1 MAFVLAVAIAFAI
14 GGSQNPRILYVILL
28 FALCSTSI
36 IDLDGL
42 NGRYALLGIFLFS
55 YFVMY
60 GAGDCSA
67 LLQGTTTDKSTA
79 ALSTTEA
86 IVLVGGAIVILIY
99 RLVVLIN
106 SAIAKAQV
114 ARDWPARAIFLAGF
128 LMWAIGTYATY
139 VWYVHIITDTTNEA
153 LRKGLQSISTY
164 AASAYIL
171 AQMLQPLGILLI
183 AYAWRGYRLGF
194 LVVPLL
200 GVVVVQVILGFI
212 IDIKGT
218 AMLGGILVIVTIV
231 LMDGRLPKL
240 WLAGAVA
247 YVILVFPIFQAYR
260 AEIHGTRGVA
270 RTTVVENLGKT
281 LNLAL
286 SAENRVNSGRD
297 RAQTF
302 LERSSLLGSVQLIV
316 EKTGNAVP
324 FQHGHTL
331 TPILATFLPK
341 IVWSDKPDVPTGQV
355 MNKEFH
361 VTDSED
367 VYISPSH
374 LGELYWNFGW
384 LGVLVGM
391 TAIGGI
397 LGFVGSRFNLAD
409 AKTVT
414 RLLITVVTIKQV
426 VMSFEGVIA
435 ASYVVWLRSLAG
447 IGLLHVI
454 FARIPVRLRGR
465 GTEHEESRM
474 PAIGPIGVKSFSN
487 LMS

>member
-1 MAFVLAVAIAFAI
+1 VL
-14 GGSQNPRILYVILL
+14 
-28 FALCSTSI
+28 
-36 IDLDGL
+36 
-42 NGRYALLGIFLFS
+42 
-55 YFVMY
+55 
-60 GAGDCSA
+60 
-67 LLQGTTTDKSTA
+67 
-79 ALSTTEA
+79 
-86 IVLVGGAIVILIY
+86 
-99 RLVVLIN
+99 
-106 SAIAKAQV
+106 
-114 ARDWPARAIFLAGF
+114 
-128 LMWAIGTYATY
+128 
-139 VWYVHIITDTTNEA
+139 
-153 LRKGLQSISTY
+153 
-164 AASAYIL
+164 
-171 AQMLQPLGILLI
+171 
-183 AYAWRGYRLGF
+183 
-194 LVVPLL
+194 
-200 GVVVVQVILGFI
+200 QVILGFI

-231 LMDGRLPKL
+231 LMDGRIPKL

-286 SAENRVNSGRD
+286 SAENRVNNGRD

-316 EKTGNAVP
+316 EKTGNEVP